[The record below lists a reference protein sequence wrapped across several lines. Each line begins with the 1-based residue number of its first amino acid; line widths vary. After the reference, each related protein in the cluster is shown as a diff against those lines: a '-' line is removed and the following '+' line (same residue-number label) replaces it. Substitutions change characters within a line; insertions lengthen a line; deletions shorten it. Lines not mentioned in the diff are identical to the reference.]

1 MIGIPSALT
10 MKWITTTQVLTN
22 LKQGHDPSA
31 WQGFCRHFTPA
42 IIDFGRKLGLT
53 PEEAEDAAQETL
65 LAFIKAWQQ
74 GRYQR
79 DKGRLSSWL
88 FGFAKRII
96 LKTRQ
101 KRPREHTI
109 GSTPQGDDF
118 WNQVPDDKTLLLTW
132 ETQWKRVVL
141 ARCLD
146 RLRKEADPKVFAAFS
161 RYALQEQAVGQVA
174 KELGM
179 SRNAVY
185 IAKCR
190 MLTRLRA
197 LERDL
202 QEVAPETLP

>member
-1 MIGIPSALT
+1 

-65 LAFIKAWQQ
+65 LAFINARQQ

>member
-1 MIGIPSALT
+1 MIGIVIELT
-10 MKWITTTQVLTN
+10 MTWITTTQILTN
-22 LKQGHDPSA
+22 LQQGHDPSA

-42 IIDFGRKLGLT
+42 IVSFGRKLGLS

-101 KRPREHTI
+101 QRPRERTI
-109 GSTPQGDDF
+109 GSTTQGDDF
-118 WNQVPDDKTLLLTW
+118 WSQVPDDETLLLTW
-132 ETQWKRVVL
+132 ESQWKRVVL
-141 ARCLD
+141 TRCLD
-146 RLRKEADPKVFAAFS
+146 RLREEADPKVFAAFS
-161 RYALQEQAVGQVA
+161 RYALQEQTADQVA
-174 KELGM
+174 EQLGM

-190 MLTRLRA
+190 MLTRLRE

-202 QEVAPETLP
+202 QDVDLEAMP